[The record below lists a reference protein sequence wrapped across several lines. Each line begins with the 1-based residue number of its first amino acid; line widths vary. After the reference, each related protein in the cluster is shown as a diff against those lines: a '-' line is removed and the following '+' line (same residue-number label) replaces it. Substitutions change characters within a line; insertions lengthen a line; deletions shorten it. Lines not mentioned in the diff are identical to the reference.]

1 MPNSFSG
8 IGGWSAIDAD
18 WRDSKQG
25 INVSITNLN
34 NSIADEFSTLSSYVS
49 GNVVMHNNSR
59 YVCTASTLNPGDWD
73 ASNWEARTIQ
83 QDLGSGGGGTSVDVS
98 VSYDAVNEELHLD
111 FSNGGN

>member
-8 IGGWSAIDAD
+8 IGGWEIKDQD

-25 INVSITNLN
+25 IASSITNLN

-49 GNVVMHNNSR
+49 GNVVMYNNSR
-59 YVCTASTLNPGDWD
+59 YVCTASTAGPGDFD
-73 ASNWEARTIQ
+73 ESNWVARTIQ
-83 QDLGSGGGGTSVDVS
+83 QDLGSGGGSTVDVS